1 MQKLLDTLRRLRAP
15 GGCPWD
21 REQTHQSLRP
31 YLLEEA
37 AEATDAVSA
46 GDLSELSGELGDVL
60 LQVAFH
66 SVIAEEDGEFSYQDV
81 ENSIV
86 EKLVRRH
93 PHVFGTVT
101 VSGSGEVVSNWQAIK
116 AQERGGRER
125 SLAEQ
130 IPSAL
135 GALAREA
142 QAQKLTGQ
150 NTDAAKA
157 VASLQITAARVSS
170 AQAADEQHIGQLL
183 AAAVALARAHGVDP
197 EVALRAHTART
208 LAQAGAPRAAPQA
221 ISP

>member
-37 AEATDAVSA
+37 AEAADAISA
-46 GDLSELSGELGDVL
+46 GDLSELPGELGDVL

-86 EKLVRRH
+86 EKLIRRH

-150 NTDAAKA
+150 DTDAAKA
-157 VASLQITAARVSS
+157 VASLQIAAARVSP
-170 AQAADEQHIGQLL
+170 AQATDEQHIGQLL

-208 LAQAGAPRAAPQA
+208 LAQADAPQA